1 MIGETLEIT
10 IVVSMIVLV
19 AYPSAI
25 ALRQVMQERRERRVK
40 VVAMREIGDE
50 SRINGSSSRVLKQDR
65 V

>member
-10 IVVSMIVLV
+10 IAVSMIVLI

-40 VVAMREIGDE
+40 IVAIRNEAGE
-50 SRINGSSSRVLKQDR
+50 TRLAGRLRK
-65 V
+65 